1 MGAFG
6 SKHAGHVA
14 EEAVAKPRSSSG
26 DAEQSPQAFVVS
38 FSPDTPPMHLPGSAA
53 SAQPSQAPRQKQPA
67 SSLHV
72 NRRLI
77 NDGVANDWDGGGAAG
92 SSGVALAEEEDL
104 QAAIA
109 ASLRDD
115 RSGSGPA
122 CHPNGGHVCH
132 GAGSG
137 EFRPPLQRDILDA
150 GEGARGQGRSDTR
163 ERETPIASNREFPSQ
178 SRPPHGAAHQVA
190 AGLGLAGDYAW
201 VDNSGFHKPVEQAS
215 AERTT
220 HAVAR
225 SASVGTQPK
234 SKGASSRSGI
244 VNLPRIGKVLSADQ
258 QSMVKDLHEKI
269 KDTISSEEAALS
281 QNGPLASSAS
291 SSDARPSFMED
302 LNIDAP
308 IINRGPRGGSAEREY
323 MNERFNERFASC
335 SAAPANTSLPGR
347 YESPFRSDQRQRGP
361 TM

>member
-1 MGAFG
+1 MGGFG
-6 SKHAGHVA
+6 SRHAGHVA
-14 EEAVAKPRSSSG
+14 EEGAAKPRSTSG

-38 FSPDTPPMHLPGSAA
+38 FSPDTPTMPGSAG

-67 SSLHV
+67 PSLHV

-77 NDGVANDWDGGGAAG
+77 NDTLANDWDGGGAAG

-109 ASLRDD
+109 ASLRED

-132 GAGSG
+132 AAGSG
-137 EFRPPLQRDILDA
+137 EFRPPLKRGISDA
-150 GEGARGQGRSDTR
+150 GEDSRGQSRPDPR
-163 ERETPIASNREFPSQ
+163 ERETAIASKREFPSQ
-178 SRPPHGAAHQVA
+178 SRPSHGASHQVA

-201 VDNSGFHKPVEQAS
+201 VDNSGFHKPVDQAS
-215 AERTT
+215 ADRTA
-220 HAVAR
+220 HAAAR

-234 SKGASSRSGI
+234 SKGANSRSGI

-269 KDTISSEEAALS
+269 KDTISPEEAALS

-291 SSDARPSFMED
+291 SSDARRVMED
-302 LNIDAP
+302 LNIDEP
-308 IINRGPRGGSAEREY
+308 IISRGPRGGSAEREY

-335 SAAPANTSLPGR
+335 SAAPANASLLGR

-361 TM
+361 SL